1 MIKYVIITWY
11 WSINNVLLTFLYCEI
26 WKKKPVFSYVKCLK
40 PHILKEYFNFVVE
53 VYEQLL
59 YRLKK

>member
-1 MIKYVIITWY
+1 MYC
-11 WSINNVLLTFLYCEI
+11 LLFYIVKFE
-26 WKKKPVFSYVKCLK
+26 KKPVFSYVKFLK

-59 YRLKK
+59 YRLNK